1 MLDHWQTIAIFQSFP
16 NQEEDFNE
24 EENKISIETMYSHNI
39 LKGKG
44 NSGILPNDGRET
56 SKVKKRIF
64 SMF

>member
-1 MLDHWQTIAIFQSFP
+1 MFDHWQTIAIFYFFP

-24 EENKISIETMYSHNI
+24 EENKISRETMYSHNI

-44 NSGILPNDGRET
+44 NSGILTNDGRES
-56 SKVKKRIF
+56 SKVIKRIF